1 MVDIFGISKFYQY
14 KSQRICKR
22 IIFKFQIIFVIF
34 QKKLR
39 PFFWVG
45 KSKVFFS
52 FFWTEKNSNLN
63 YIRFDDEI
71 FAVQK
76 GMILFG
82 KPIFSG
88 AWVRIPLQ
96 SPFWDLISNNY

>member
-1 MVDIFGISKFYQY
+1 MLSNSLFCLQSHGLREFIREENFVVDIFGISKFYQY

-52 FFWTEKNSNLN
+52 FF
-63 YIRFDDEI
+63 
-71 FAVQK
+71 
-76 GMILFG
+76 
-82 KPIFSG
+82 
-88 AWVRIPLQ
+88 
-96 SPFWDLISNNY
+96 